1 MGHGNRN
8 RHNKQKKQNK
18 RKKGSSSSDE
28 EQYLSKQPK
37 QGGAA
42 GVQVSDI
49 LSQTNSVLFEEDF
62 PVFNTIMEHFEH
74 SEQTETTEKKLDMP
88 TPSNADL
95 MKFLNRIEGKLSEVS
110 EKLKVLDTLEKKVNE
125 FDQDLKKLSA
135 SVEKDRKEYT
145 KKLEVVGER
154 LANLEF
160 SGGENFDSLRKL
172 EQENQKLKDN
182 LCYLQ
187 SQSMRNNLV
196 FCNIAEDSNERPEG
210 TETKLRQFMIDKLKM
225 AADVVE
231 KLQLERVHRMGAPNP
246 KYENRNIVC
255 KFTFFKDREEVR
267 KRSHNLKGTD
277 YFIQEQFPSE
287 VVEKRKKLMVKLR
300 EAKKSGQKAWLSYD
314 TLYIDGKAVK
324 G

>member
-1 MGHGNRN
+1 M
-8 RHNKQKKQNK
+8 
-18 RKKGSSSSDE
+18 
-28 EQYLSKQPK
+28 
-37 QGGAA
+37 
-42 GVQVSDI
+42 
-49 LSQTNSVLFEEDF
+49 
-62 PVFNTIMEHFEH
+62 
-74 SEQTETTEKKLDMP
+74 LD
-88 TPSNADL
+88 S
-95 MKFLNRIEGKLSEVS
+95 
-110 EKLKVLDTLEKKVNE
+110 LEKKVNE

-145 KKLEVVGER
+145 ERLEVVGER

-196 FCNIAEDSNERPEG
+196 FCNIAEDLNERPEG
-210 TETKLRQFMIDKLKM
+210 TETKLRQFMLDKLKM

-231 KLQLERVHRMGAPNP
+231 KLQVERVHRMGAPNS
-246 KYENRNIVC
+246 KYKNRNIVR

-267 KRSHNLKGTD
+267 ERSHNLTGTD

-287 VVEKRKKLMVKLR
+287 VVEKRKK
-300 EAKKSGQKAWLSYD
+300 
-314 TLYIDGKAVK
+314 TDGKASRGQKEWTEGLVIL
-324 G
+324 